1 MDGKVIFQLFIR
13 KYSSLLPRP
22 ELRDETNQRDHVDL
36 SAGGEVGKN

>member
-13 KYSSLLPRP
+13 KSSLLPRP